1 MKGGDAMTDYRL
13 WKTALSCKTFGA
25 ADFDRYRDAGI
36 DLIEISPKR
45 DDYPLLDFEDI
56 KRQSKRTGVEIW
68 SLHLPF
74 SRDIN
79 ISLPDAEK
87 RDSTVKTD
95 IHYMEKAAD
104 AGAKVIVVHP
114 SSEPIEESER
124 PVYMEHSKNSLR
136 ILADKA
142 QELGVT
148 LAVENLPR
156 TCLCRDSDET
166 AQILDSDKRLR
177 FCFDVNHLLCDSHAR
192 FIERFSDRL
201 VTLHISDYDF
211 VNERHA
217 LPGDGLIDWNRL
229 VTLLERADYSGPFLY
244 EVSLDGRPDGDY
256 PFPAHSVYDVR
267 KNHMDIKSFT
277 GSGKRL

>member
-1 MKGGDAMTDYRL
+1 MTDYRL
-13 WKTALSCKTFGA
+13 WKTALSCKALDA
-25 ADFDRYRDAGI
+25 AAFDDYRDAGI
-36 DLIEISPKR
+36 DMIEISGR
-45 DDYPLLDFEDI
+45 WDDYPLFDFEDI
-56 KRQSKRTGVEIW
+56 KRQSDRTGVEIR

-87 RDSTVKTD
+87 RESTLKTD
-95 IHYMEKAAD
+95 MYYMEKAAAVG
-104 AGAKVIVVHP
+104 AGVIVVHP
-114 SSEPIEESER
+114 SSEPIAESER
-124 PVYMEHSKNSLR
+124 TVYMEHSKNSLG

-156 TCLCRDSDET
+156 TCLCRDSDEM
-166 AQILDSDKRLR
+166 AEILDSDKRLR

-192 FIERFSDRL
+192 FIERFADRL

-244 EVSLDGRPDGDY
+244 EVSLEGKSDGDY
-256 PFPAHSVYDVR
+256 PFPAHSVSDVR